1 MKPLLYFDRKAG
13 MVREEKIY
21 GENFLSFLYG
31 GTFIGNFIKNLISKV
46 PFFSYLYGVSQSSSL
61 SKRKVLPF
69 IKKYEIDTGEFLKD
83 PNSFSSFNDFFIRQL
98 KKEARPIAPSQED
111 FAAPADARYLA
122 FQNIAETDGFLVKG
136 KKFTLSTLLNNPILA
151 KRYEKGSLLLARLC
165 PVDYHRFHFPCDGIA
180 SKPFLVNGSLYS
192 VNPIALR
199 QNISIFQEN
208 KRKITEIDSQVF
220 GLIQYLEVGATF
232 VGSIHETFQEGPV
245 KKGDEKGYF
254 SFGGSALI
262 LLFEPG
268 KILFD
273 EDLLKNTKEGLE
285 TLCVMG
291 ESMGKA
297 PN

>member
-13 MVREEKIY
+13 IVREEKVY

-31 GTFIGNFIKNLISKV
+31 GSSIGNFVKNLISKV
-46 PFFSYLYGVSQSSSL
+46 PFFSYLYGVCQNHSL

-69 IKKYEIDTGEFLKD
+69 IKKYEINTEEFLKD
-83 PNSFSSFNDFFIRQL
+83 PNSFSSFNDFFIREL
-98 KKEARPIAPSQED
+98 KKGARPIALSRKD
-111 FAAPADARYLA
+111 FSAPADARYLA
-122 FQNIAETDGFLVKG
+122 FQSIAETDGFLVKG
-136 KKFTLSTLLNNPILA
+136 KKFTLSTLLNNPSLA
-151 KRYEKGSLLLARLC
+151 KRYENGSLLLARLC

-180 SKPFLVNGSLYS
+180 SKPSLINGCLYS

-208 KRKITEIDSQVF
+208 KRNITEIDSQVF
-220 GLIQYLEVGATF
+220 GLIQYVEVGATF

-291 ESMGKA
+291 ERIGKA